1 MRSRSDG
8 MGRSA
13 SKPLLVPQK
22 VEDLPFS
29 AAAMKKSQSLKS
41 IPSEARWGAGRATRV
56 PSVPVGLGPALSQE
70 TPLGRLYAQSL
81 PKTMDAMMQP
91 VRSRTKVGK
100 GGGKKKGGGGGD
112 SSPTLLPPLAPA
124 TSASAAAFSAEIE
137 RAEMN
142 TPGGSVT
149 VSVM

>member
-1 MRSRSDG
+1 M
-8 MGRSA
+8 
-13 SKPLLVPQK
+13 
-22 VEDLPFS
+22 
-29 AAAMKKSQSLKS
+29 
-41 IPSEARWGAGRATRV
+41 

-100 GGGKKKGGGGGD
+100 GGKKKGGGGGGD

-137 RAEMN
+137 RAEEVN